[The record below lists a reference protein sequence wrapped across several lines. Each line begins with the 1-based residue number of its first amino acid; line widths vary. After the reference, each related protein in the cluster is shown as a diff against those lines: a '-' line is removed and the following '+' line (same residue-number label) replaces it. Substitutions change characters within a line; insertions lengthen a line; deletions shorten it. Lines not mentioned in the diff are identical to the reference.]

1 MQSKSSEPHPSLFS
15 SGRRRAVAL
24 SVHLVLPGVFLVE
37 ETYGRA
43 EEEDTCD
50 THAERPSAALTVK
63 LSGMIE
69 REEVRDK
76 MMRKEMRR
84 KRIYSYSNDTIVSR
98 FDGEA
103 VCLAREKER
112 RRRRG
117 GGGGGGLVSS
127 FDGYAVWHDRE
138 KERRRQRH
146 CRDTPLFYF

>member
-1 MQSKSSEPHPSLFS
+1 
-15 SGRRRAVAL
+15 
-24 SVHLVLPGVFLVE
+24 
-37 ETYGRA
+37 
-43 EEEDTCD
+43 
-50 THAERPSAALTVK
+50 
-63 LSGMIE
+63 
-69 REEVRDK
+69 
-76 MMRKEMRR
+76 MRR